1 MENKDLENQMR
12 NVSKGLES
20 IIKLATDNLM
30 ESQKRVQENG
40 TDEEKKQF
48 AIEFHKSG
56 IAEKL
61 TEIQTTFTKING
73 GSNNK

>member
-30 ESQKRVQENG
+30 ESQKRVEENG

-48 AIEFHKSG
+48 AIE
-56 IAEKL
+56 
-61 TEIQTTFTKING
+61 
-73 GSNNK
+73 

>member
-1 MENKDLENQMR
+1 MENKELENQMR

-30 ESQKRVQENG
+30 ESKKRVEENG
-40 TDEEKKQF
+40 TEEEKKQF
-48 AIEFHKSG
+48 AVQFHQSG

-61 TEIQTTFTKING
+61 TEIQTTFNKING
-73 GSNNK
+73 SSNNK